1 MRTASAQ
8 TRLDRSAAA
17 RDRGVCGPST
27 NELELGAIID
37 AYNQVTE
44 KLKGSHETLAR
55 EVGRLRDQL
64 KQKDRELER
73 KRRLAALGEMAA
85 GVAHEVR
92 NPLGGILLYAQML
105 EKDLASQPQPQ
116 RVASQIAD
124 AARKL
129 DNIVSDILAFADR
142 CELQCRPVSLEA
154 VVHDVVDLL
163 RPVWTTS
170 ECMVTVESC
179 GCDVIVDADP
189 SQLQRAFLNIIANAV
204 QASGRGGHVWVSFE
218 RDPGEPAEWIE
229 VRVSDDGPGVPAE
242 LRDRIFNPFFTTRD
256 SGTGL
261 GLAIAHR
268 VIAMHSGSVTVSDRA
283 DGGAVFALR
292 LPCGGGSGCT
302 EWEEA

>member
-1 MRTASAQ
+1 MSSAFVK
-8 TRLDRSAAA
+8 THSDRLAAVEDRAM
-17 RDRGVCGPST
+17 CGPSPS
-27 NELELGAIID
+27 ELELGAIID

-44 KLKGSHETLAR
+44 KLKASHDTLAR

-105 EKDLASQPQPQ
+105 ENDLASQPEPQ
-116 RVASQIAD
+116 RVAGHIAD

-142 CELQCRPVSLEA
+142 CELQCRPVSVEA
-154 VVHDVVDLL
+154 VVRDVIDLL
-163 RPVWTTS
+163 RPLWATA
-170 ECMVTVESC
+170 ECTLTVEPC
-179 GCDVIVDADP
+179 ACEADVDADP

-204 QASGRGGHVWVSFE
+204 QASGRGGRVWISFD
-218 RDPGEPAEWIE
+218 RDAGEPASWVE
-229 VRVSDDGPGVPAE
+229 VRVADDGPGVAAE

-268 VIAMHSGSVTVSDRA
+268 IVAMHSGSLTVSDRV
-283 DGGAVFALR
+283 DGGAVFTLR
-292 LPCGGGSGCT
+292 LPCAGGSKR
-302 EWEEA
+302 EEV